1 MMGFYPVTAP
11 EMAGP
16 GGALLALPSNMGAVS
31 PEAAAASRELDISR
45 MNTSLVPVPNSVSPS
60 GAAPQEAPPE
70 NVPLPES
77 SVKQ

>member
-1 MMGFYPVTAP
+1 
-11 EMAGP
+11 
-16 GGALLALPSNMGAVS
+16 MGAVS

-45 MNTSLVPVPNSVSPS
+45 MNTSLVPVPSSVSPS
-60 GAAPQEAPPE
+60 GAAPQEAPLE

>member
-1 MMGFYPVTAP
+1 MI
-11 EMAGP
+11 GP
-16 GGALLALPSNMGAVS
+16 DGALLPLPSNMGAVS

-45 MNTSLVPVPNSVSPS
+45 MNTSLVPVPSSVSPS
-60 GAAPQEAPPE
+60 GAAPQEAPLE

>member
-1 MMGFYPVTAP
+1 
-11 EMAGP
+11 
-16 GGALLALPSNMGAVS
+16 MGAVS